1 MKFLKKIFL
10 LFILSFLYIVI
21 SNGLRLYSYIETS
34 PVVDWAD
41 EFPDAVETFQ
51 SIDLDSVEIT
61 DEPLPQV
68 AQERT
73 KDSHETDSPVAA
85 INEPYEVSPYDV
97 KFERLNQQ
105 TLTEIKELANEFKN
119 DLANQENALSQSM
132 LFLKYEKKAR
142 DFEEET
148 DNRFDAF
155 LEDLKEDTSDDEWNR
170 LEKKYTRK
178 YERAKKKLVDQV
190 MEKANEL
197 FTAGEAE

>member
-1 MKFLKKIFL
+1 MKFLKKISL

-73 KDSHETDSPVAA
+73 QDSHETDSPVAA

-97 KFERLNQQ
+97 KFERLHQQ

-142 DFEEET
+142 DFEEEI
-148 DNRFDAF
+148 DLRFDGF
-155 LEDLKEDTSDDEWNR
+155 LEEVKEDTSDEEWNR

-178 YERAKKKLVDQV
+178 YEQAKKKLVDQV